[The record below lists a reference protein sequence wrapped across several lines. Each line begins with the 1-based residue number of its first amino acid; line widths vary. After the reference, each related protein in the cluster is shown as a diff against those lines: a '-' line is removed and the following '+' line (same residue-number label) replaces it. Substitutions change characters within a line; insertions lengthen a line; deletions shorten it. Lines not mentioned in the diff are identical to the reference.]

1 MKEPSP
7 RTAHGTEDSADRRR
21 ASPARIMGRQNLN
34 PRARASSL
42 ALAIPCMRSPL
53 EDSTRNPAAGF
64 DVDAAVVVV
73 AAAASIAI
81 ARFFVYGRG
90 GGRGSSP
97 SRG

>member
-1 MKEPSP
+1 MKGPSP
-7 RTAHGTEDSADRRR
+7 RTAPGTEDSANRRS
-21 ASPARIMGRQNLN
+21 ACPARTMGRQKLN

-42 ALAIPCMRSPL
+42 ALAIPCMLSPL
-53 EDSTRNPAAGF
+53 EDSARNPAAGF
-64 DVDAAVVVV
+64 DVDAAVVFV

>member
-1 MKEPSP
+1 MSS
-7 RTAHGTEDSADRRR
+7 RCTAWRG
-21 ASPARIMGRQNLN
+21 
-34 PRARASSL
+34 SSL
-42 ALAIPCMRSPL
+42 ASAVPYMLSPL
-53 EDSTRNPAAGF
+53 EESIRNPAAGF